1 MRVLATSA
9 LAVSVAMLATSLLET
24 PRAAAQV
31 PSACGSPVYSI
42 EHQRHVVLPCTP
54 DTSKAE
60 NGKSAPC
67 GTAAYSVGDQQHV
80 VLPCALPAPQ
90 TEAERPTP

>member
-24 PRAAAQV
+24 PRAAAQIS
-31 PSACGSPVYSI
+31 SACGPPVYSI

-54 DTSKAE
+54 ETPRAE
-60 NGKSAPC
+60 NDKSAPC
-67 GTAAYSVGDQQHV
+67 GPAAYSVAEQNHV
-80 VLPCALPAPQ
+80 VMPCALPAPQ